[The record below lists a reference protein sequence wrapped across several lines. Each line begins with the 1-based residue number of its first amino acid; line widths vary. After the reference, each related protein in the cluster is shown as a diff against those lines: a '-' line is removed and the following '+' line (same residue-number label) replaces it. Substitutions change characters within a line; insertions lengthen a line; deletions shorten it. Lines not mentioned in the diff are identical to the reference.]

1 MELSDGKLIFTQINR
16 TSTIISLSNV
26 LHIEEDLSNGELHL
40 ISALTTSK
48 SSPYSSIR
56 MKHVYIRFQE
66 KHNYVLWLKYLKNGV
81 QKAKDQSWR
90 KTNELII

>member
-1 MELSDGKLIFTQINR
+1 MNHIT
-16 TSTIISLSNV
+16 TISLSNV
-26 LHIEEDLSNGELHL
+26 LHIEEDISNKELHL
-40 ISALTTSK
+40 ITASTTSK
-48 SSPYSSIR
+48 LSPYSSIR

-66 KHNYVLWLKYLKNGV
+66 KNNYTLWLEYLRNAI